1 LHVAVIIA
9 IDEFLDRWN
18 CLAMLT
24 LKNVCKVYP
33 PAQTALS
40 GVSILAQQ
48 GDFVFVAG
56 ASGAGK
62 STLLKLL
69 YGAEGPS
76 SGELVVCDQEL
87 HRMKR
92 SELAAF
98 RRSLGIIFQDYK
110 LLPRQSVLENV
121 ALSLEVQG
129 VTRPA
134 RLRRARML
142 LEEIGLGDKA
152 DQLPPVLSGGEQQR
166 VAVARA
172 LIHRPRMILADEPT
186 GNLDHEMAKVVFD
199 LLMEA
204 NAAGVTVVVATHDLA
219 MIEGL
224 GYRTVVLDR
233 GRVLGD
239 FEGSRRGGV

>member
-1 LHVAVIIA
+1 
-9 IDEFLDRWN
+9 
-18 CLAMLT
+18 MLS
-24 LKNVCKVYP
+24 LRNVSKIYP

-40 GVSILAQQ
+40 GVSLEAKQ

-69 YGAEGPS
+69 YGAETPS
-76 SGELVVCDQEL
+76 SGDLVVCDEPL
-87 HRMKR
+87 HASNKSKLLM
-92 SELAAF
+92 F
-98 RRSLGIIFQDYK
+98 RRHLGIIFQDYK
-110 LLPRQSVLENV
+110 LLPRQTVLDNV
-121 ALSLEVQG
+121 SLSLEVQG
-129 VTRPA
+129 VTRAA
-134 RLRRARML
+134 RHRRARML

-152 DQLPPVLSGGEQQR
+152 DQFPPVLSGGEQQR

-172 LIHRPRMILADEPT
+172 LIHRPRLILADEPT
-186 GNLDHEMAKVVFD
+186 GNLDHEMAKIVFD

-233 GRVLGD
+233 GRILGD
-239 FEGSRRGGV
+239 FEGSRRGGI